1 MRNNYSWQFCSQ
13 VLIKLLWAYSFQEM
27 FFIGRKLGQIHVT
40 FFSWTFDLFLINTSK
55 QFLFQVWF
63 LIISKK
69 NTVCKHTLQ
78 RKQVMILKQNKMSQ
92 MLILQSPPFTVELEI
107 PYICC
112 CAFKI
117 VIVTWLV
124 MIVLIGIWVS
134 FLISHRATRNGG
146 NMRGIVFDFL

>member
-92 MLILQSPPFTVELEI
+92 MLILQSPRFTVELEI
-107 PYICC
+107 PYICR
-112 CAFKI
+112 CAFNI
-117 VIVTWLV
+117 VIVSWLV
-124 MIVLIGIWVS
+124 MIVLIGIWVP
-134 FLISHRATRNGG
+134 FLILYRATRNGG
-146 NMRGIVFDFL
+146 NMHGVIFDFL